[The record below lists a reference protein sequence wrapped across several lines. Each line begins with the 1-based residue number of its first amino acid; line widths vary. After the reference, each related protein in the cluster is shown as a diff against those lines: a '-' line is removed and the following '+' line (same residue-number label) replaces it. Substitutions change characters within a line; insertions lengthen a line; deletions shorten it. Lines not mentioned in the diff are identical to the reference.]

1 MAIFLFNTRDG
12 NVDVSPA
19 ALPQELEIAVA
30 RATSRWRPFLASSCS
45 SPPIRIPPTL
55 GGMAQVREI
64 QVVLVQRGA

>member
-1 MAIFLFNTRDG
+1 MAIFLFDTRDG

-30 RATSRWRPFLASSCS
+30 RATSRRRPFLASSCS
-45 SPPIRIPPTL
+45 SPIRILPTL

-64 QVVLVQRGA
+64 QVVHVQRGA